1 MIILSICLVS
11 CRKSTVATQINDV
24 ESYIQT
30 RPDSALAVLSQID
43 TASLSSPK
51 LRAHFALL
59 QAMALDKNAIDTT
72 DLRVIRPAVEYYQK
86 HGTARQ
92 KMLAYYYEG
101 RILYNARRDA
111 EAFLS
116 QTQALENAKATDA
129 GRYLGLIYASMAD
142 LSNRSYC
149 WKEANEY
156 LLKAQNAFLEVKDS
170 ISSLHVIRKRV
181 IVLFNQDQND
191 QVLLTIDS
199 LLYNNN
205 NMPKSLYAE
214 FLSIK
219 AASMVDTVQLDY
231 LPAVDCFKKAIEAGA
246 ILTVTQKSRYAYAL
260 ARSGFNT
267 ESDRIFASITES
279 SNKNS
284 AKAGIWIQELLASK
298 HQYESAYW
306 TLRKSLDYQ
315 ASEVNHVL
323 NQSLFRAQR
332 DFFKAKERES
342 TLRSRNQRLVYL
354 ILVLTFIVFTIY
366 LIRIISFL
374 RQKAQ
379 SKEIEM
385 ERLSEELEKIICEK
399 ERSYS
404 DLLNQFRHI
413 HQEQFKL
420 LEQYYKDYEVA
431 RRSGAGEK
439 ELYERLLAI
448 INDIEGDTDG
458 QRYLDS
464 LIDEQYE
471 GIMQRLYSECP
482 NLTKQDYLLFS
493 YSAAGF
499 KRSTIGMLLGNLSS
513 DAIHTRR
520 SRLRKAI
527 KTINPPSLQDF
538 LTLIDMR

>member
-1 MIILSICLVS
+1 
-11 CRKSTVATQINDV
+11 
-24 ESYIQT
+24 
-30 RPDSALAVLSQID
+30 
-43 TASLSSPK
+43 
-51 LRAHFALL
+51 
-59 QAMALDKNAIDTT
+59 
-72 DLRVIRPAVEYYQK
+72 
-86 HGTARQ
+86 
-92 KMLAYYYEG
+92 
-101 RILYNARRDA
+101 
-111 EAFLS
+111 
-116 QTQALENAKATDA
+116 
-129 GRYLGLIYASMAD
+129 
-142 LSNRSYC
+142 
-149 WKEANEY
+149 
-156 LLKAQNAFLEVKDS
+156 
-170 ISSLHVIRKRV
+170 
-181 IVLFNQDQND
+181 
-191 QVLLTIDS
+191 
-199 LLYNNN
+199 
-205 NMPKSLYAE
+205 
-214 FLSIK
+214 
-219 AASMVDTVQLDY
+219 
-231 LPAVDCFKKAIEAGA
+231 
-246 ILTVTQKSRYAYAL
+246 
-260 ARSGFNT
+260 
-267 ESDRIFASITES
+267 
-279 SNKNS
+279 
-284 AKAGIWIQELLASK
+284 
-298 HQYESAYW
+298 
-306 TLRKSLDYQ
+306 
-315 ASEVNHVL
+315 
-323 NQSLFRAQR
+323 
-332 DFFKAKERES
+332 
-342 TLRSRNQRLVYL
+342 
-354 ILVLTFIVFTIY
+354 
-366 LIRIISFL
+366 
-374 RQKAQ
+374 
-379 SKEIEM
+379 M